1 MVSLLLILLGDDN
14 HLGSAHFMEDFFFFG
29 LSHAGIE
36 WSPRMDVAESDRNYI
51 MTVEI
56 PGVNINDIRVEV
68 DDQK

>member
-1 MVSLLLILLGDDN
+1 
-14 HLGSAHFMEDFFFFG
+14 MEDFFFFFLG
-29 LSHAGIE
+29 IFHAGIE
-36 WSPRMDVAESDRNYI
+36 WSPRMDVAESRRSYV